1 MDLLLAS
8 PWLTVASAAWMLA
21 QLLKVILDT
30 AFNRRFDV
38 TRLVDTGGMPSSH
51 TAFVSSL
58 STAIAITEGLQSA
71 LFAVTLCFSLIV
83 IYDATNLRRNAGHQ
97 AQLLNELVVQLLH
110 GKILH
115 EKFTFRKLRE
125 LLGHNPSEVIV
136 GAILGV
142 GITLA
147 LRTPLF
153 TNNTLFANNPLFQ

>member
-1 MDLLLAS
+1 MDLLRLS

-21 QLLKVILDT
+21 QLLKVVLHT
-30 AFNRRFDV
+30 AVNKRFDV

-51 TAFVSSL
+51 TSFVSAL
-58 STAIAITEGLQSA
+58 STTVAWTEGVQSA
-71 LFAVTLCFSLIV
+71 IFAITLCFSLIV

-125 LLGHNPSEVIV
+125 LLGHNPSEVFV
-136 GAILGV
+136 GAVLGV
-142 GITLA
+142 GLG
-147 LRTPLF
+147 LVLMPLLWPTP
-153 TNNTLFANNPLFQ
+153 

>member
-1 MDLLLAS
+1 MDLLRQS

-21 QLLKVILDT
+21 QLIKVVLHT
-30 AFNRRFDV
+30 AVNKRFDI

-51 TAFVSSL
+51 TAFVSAL
-58 STAIAITEGLQSA
+58 STSIAWTEGVNSP
-71 LFAVTLCFSLIV
+71 LFAITLCFSMIV

-125 LLGHNPSEVIV
+125 LLGHNPSEVFV
-136 GAILGV
+136 GAVLGV
-142 GITLA
+142 GLA
-147 LRTPLF
+147 LALHS
-153 TNNTLFANNPLFQ
+153 TLFVTR